1 MSAGVSRTASAAAQ
15 RPATASAF
23 SPHPPQPTG
32 GVGAGA
38 KRKSC
43 KPTSATA
50 SAAAAKKV
58 SGTVTDLAA
67 TTAPLERVLQIGQ
80 PSFSTQLDFIKVNR
94 AVASL
99 ERAVERLE
107 LLSLLDATGPTPTT
121 EGSRKNESIM
131 GAASNGKVV
140 AVGPTASIYPHNN
153 SLRGPAV
160 LAGIGHE
167 ASVATAHK
175 VAEVLAVSQQQRSG
189 GRASVLEL
197 LAEQRVLERRYGEL
211 LTQAQPIVSL
221 RPGEPQLQPQCF
233 AHIRDPAHAALQ
245 QEFALVSNR
254 LRDTNRL
261 LCTQLQDNPQDM
273 DNWAKVCNGRRELV
287 ALLRD
292 AIEELTVGYREIFHQ
307 QQVRHLQQQQQANAA
322 FDASLR
328 RGVTPASISEDAQ
341 LSHRV
346 SNGDLA
352 RLNSNGASAICI
364 ARSDSRQSSM
374 TGGGVVSTESGSR
387 ASPFLKCFGG
397 TLQRHRASR
406 VQQQGPRIPLSSSYQ
421 QFAVKILQE
430 EASQRWADDVLSKE
444 RALNQNV
451 KQLQADLVRECEL
464 KEKDVAERLARI
476 SALKVELRK
485 LKAALQQRSDAAKA
499 RGEAATE
506 NLLREGAAEVRG
518 VRQTA
523 QHDEKLLVIEAT
535 THEVFSQYLRER
547 TAAMDTLAG
556 EWEAKTLRELKK
568 KEAAKIDAEGS
579 RQACAQRL
587 KDLEHERDAQQ
598 ELKEQRDSAQKA
610 EEDALR
616 RAEEQRSAEYTAA
629 SVLEAALKAMMTRQT
644 LSKLQK
650 GSKKKKK
657 IAG

>member
-1 MSAGVSRTASAAAQ
+1 MPAGGSRTASAAAQ
-15 RPATASAF
+15 RPAAASAF
-23 SPHPPQPTG
+23 SPHPPQVTA
-32 GVGAGA
+32 GVRA
-38 KRKSC
+38 
-43 KPTSATA
+43 SATAKHGKPASAIA
-50 SAAAAKKV
+50 SAAAAKEG
-58 SGTVTDLAA
+58 SGTAIDLAT

-80 PSFSTQLDFIKVNR
+80 PSFSTQLAFIKVNR

-107 LLSLLDATGPTPTT
+107 LLSLLDATGPTPAK
-121 EGSRKNESIM
+121 EGNHKNASSTQATLNAKGVAA
-131 GAASNGKVV
+131 GA
-140 AVGPTASIYPHNN
+140 TASLYPHN

-160 LAGIGHE
+160 LAGVGHE
-167 ASVATAHK
+167 ASAATAQK
-175 VAEVLAVSQQQRSG
+175 VGEVLAVSQEQRSG

-221 RPGEPQLQPQCF
+221 HPGEPQLQPQCF
-233 AHIRDPAHAALQ
+233 AHVRDPAHVALE
-245 QEFALVSNR
+245 QEFALVSNQ

-261 LCTQLQDNPQDM
+261 LCTQLQDNPQDV

-287 ALLRD
+287 ALLKD
-292 AIEELTVGYREIFHQ
+292 AIQELTVGYRETFQ
-307 QQVRHLQQQQQANAA
+307 QQQLRQQQQQQQANAA
-322 FDASLR
+322 FDASLC
-328 RGVTPASISEDAQ
+328 RGVTPASVSEDAQ
-341 LSHRV
+341 LSHRI
-346 SNGDLA
+346 SNMDA
-352 RLNSNGASAICI
+352 ADLNSAGASATGL

-374 TGGGVVSTESGSR
+374 TGGGIVSTESGSR
-387 ASPFLKCFGG
+387 VSQFLKCFGG

-406 VQQQGPRIPLSSSYQ
+406 AQQQGPRIPLSSSFQ

-451 KQLQADLVRECEL
+451 KQLQADLVRESEL
-464 KEKDVAERLARI
+464 KDKEVAERLARI
-476 SALKVELRK
+476 AALKVELRK

-499 RGEAATE
+499 GGEAATE
-506 NLLREGAAEVRG
+506 NLLRYGAAQVRG
-518 VRQTA
+518 VRQGA
-523 QHDEKLLVIEAT
+523 QHDEKMLVIGAT
-535 THEVFSQYLRER
+535 THEVFSAYLRER
-547 TAAMDTLAG
+547 TAAMDALAG

-610 EEDALR
+610 EEDAR
-616 RAEEQRSAEYTAA
+616 RQAEEQRAAEYVAA
-629 SVLEAALKAMMTRQT
+629 SVLESALKAMLTRQS

-657 IAG
+657 AAG